1 MHKYFALA
9 LSALLLLA
17 SCGGSTLYGPGGG
30 GGGGG
35 GIAGPGPNV
44 TTLTVEVGPAG
55 GAFVNIPFITITVC
69 APNTTNCQTIDH
81 IEVDT
86 GSTGLR
92 IIASVLNPALLSA
105 LPHQL
110 VGATTTPVVECAQF
124 ADGYSWG
131 PVVSADLMISS
142 EKASGIPVQVI
153 GDPAFTQIPVD
164 CSSPVPNEEDTVATF
179 GANGLIGV
187 GVFAQDC
194 GSACTTSVIAGTY
207 YGCPTTGGSCTSIE
221 EPINLQVSHPVAA
234 FAADNNGVI
243 VELPRAAPGGAISAT
258 GALVFGI
265 GTAGNN
271 ALGAAA
277 GTILATNAGS
287 GTVSVIFGGS
297 QYPLSAIDSGSNALY
312 FTDGVLSVC
321 AQGTVGAGFFCTPA
335 NLSATLTVFDNSR
348 LTANFTVGDATTMLE
363 NNPGGAVF
371 PQLAGP
377 IGAANA
383 QTFDF
388 GLPFFYGRDV
398 YTAIEGKAAEGQ
410 VGPYIAYWPQ

>member
-1 MHKYFALA
+1 LS

-17 SCGGSTLYGPGGG
+17 SCGGGSGYSPGGGG

-55 GAFVNIPFITITVC
+55 PAFVNLPFITITVC
-69 APNTTNCQTIDH
+69 APNTANCQTIDH

-131 PVVSADLMISS
+131 PVVSADLTISS
-142 EKASGIPVQVI
+142 EMASGIPVQVI
-153 GDPAFTQIPVD
+153 GDPAFTQVPVD
-164 CSSPVPNEEDTVATF
+164 CSSPVPNQEDTVATF
-179 GANGLIGV
+179 GANGILGV

-207 YGCPTTGGSCTSIE
+207 YGCPTNGGSCTGIG

-234 FAADNNGVI
+234 FATDNNGVI
-243 VELPRAAPGGAISAT
+243 VELPSAAPGGLIHAT

-265 GTAGNN
+265 GTAANN
-271 ALGAAA
+271 TLGEAVSA
-277 GTILATNAGS
+277 ILATNPGS
-287 GTVSVIFGGS
+287 GTVTVTFNGV

-312 FTDGVLSVC
+312 FTDGSLSVC
-321 AQGTVGAGFFCTPA
+321 APGTPGAGFFCTPA
-335 NLSATLTVFDNSR
+335 NLSATLATINSTQ
-348 LTANFTVGDATTMLE
+348 LTANFTAGDATAMLQ
-363 NNPGGAVF
+363 NNPTGAVF

-398 YTAIEGKAAEGQ
+398 YTAIEGRPAGQ
-410 VGPYIAYWPQ
+410 TGPYIAYWPH